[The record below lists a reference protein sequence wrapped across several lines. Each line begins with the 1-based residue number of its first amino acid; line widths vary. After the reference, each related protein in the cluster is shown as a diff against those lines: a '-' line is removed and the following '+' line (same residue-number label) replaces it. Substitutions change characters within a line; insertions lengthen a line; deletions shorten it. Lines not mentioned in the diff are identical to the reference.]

1 MIDQDLNLVFA
12 LFLVFAVKLCTRLKQ
27 LGELAHSIMVEDS
40 ALFDAHCNA
49 ESDAEFGIHQSKARG
64 VLVLPVA
71 SRSADRLAWGT
82 DTSSSSGGSG
92 SSSGSSGGSSS
103 SSPDSKEWTSETSP
117 QSSAISSQSATPARS
132 TDASSAIEASAGALS
147 ESYSINKLSAQH
159 TVPSTSARLSAALVN
174 LDTAERLIPHAAL
187 SPQHNRSVRILPE
200 FQGGMMLAPFSGE
213 AFGNSSSAAECVAVP
228 ITPAPLAFAP
238 KASVSENKAVAA
250 AAAAALSVD
259 VPALGDE
266 WKQGEAPSG
275 RVYYYNRRT
284 RESRW
289 RLPAGAV
296 TVPSG
301 FDTDGNPVSRIFAP
315 ATAAV
320 SAGKPYEQ
328 QQQFLGRSV
337 QAEKGQQQQQ
347 QEKRATAAAAVRATA
362 VTPDSA
368 VRRPSTASPSTA
380 AATAVVKHAAVA
392 QRRPLTAVTA
402 SVSNSAAGAV
412 STTSATTATNAAA
425 TVTPSLVSSSA
436 VSVRAKAAVRTPVT
450 PSLVRRVTPAARS
463 TAKTPPSKAAA
474 AVRGASRVFADLT
487 PVSLDTRLR
496 PATAASAGGRRTA
509 VKHSPRAAAAVLVVD
524 SVEKQCDTT
533 STAADELVSSINLE
547 HSSFSS
553 DVRSAGYT
561 ATKYSPVRHSY
572 SGSLSHAAATAAS
585 TPAAATTAAML
596 VPPSSSSSS
605 GNTAAAAT
613 VELVTLAESCDSAA
627 LECDAPL
634 AAAGDSPEPPA
645 SVLRHAPRRQLF
657 TEDAAAQPC
666 VYCPYCGVRFLPGE
680 LAQHVASC
688 VVVERARDGQTQR
701 CVVAALLPAADTA
714 AATGVAAV
722 GAAISGTIGL
732 ADEVGG
738 SSVTQDAVAAAAAA
752 TAPVAA
758 VVAVQGEGGGG
769 SADRSKEAVQ
779 ADVPSGAADADTQ
792 DVSTTTDTATT
803 AATQVIEQS
812 SISPLAVTGKA
823 VALTAATAAA
833 TEQCAECQ
841 RTFAA
846 GRLQA
851 HESVCK
857 RVFGSRRPVFDATQR
872 RLKGTPLEFFAG
884 CEPAGSSTPS
894 STTTAAATGTATI
907 TATITGGSGAA
918 AVTPLL
924 ARRSTVRP
932 ASARAGTGGRA
943 VALKG
948 SALTT
953 PAVVRFDSTKLS
965 SAGSK
970 SAPQRGTD
978 VRTSSQAVAA
988 VAAGVQAIEQHD
1000 DSKNSSSSSS
1010 SSKGGEVLVAA
1021 AAVQTAAAVFACPKC
1036 EDSSSKSRQE
1046 LLQHLQQCL
1055 LGIVSAPAANTVPAA
1070 ASGTKRAAEV
1080 SKQQQPLSKSLRFG
1094 SSSMNSFNAT
1104 TAMDVESAAAAAAAA
1119 VGVEETCLRVFCER
1133 PCAKAALSRHLLK
1146 CKQLR
1151 ESRERRAQVVAVDTP
1166 PPRQQQ
1172 AASTW
1177 HSDQRQQRQQ
1187 QQQQRSGSKSAGSKS
1202 RPSSR
1207 YGVRSSS
1214 SGGAIGKQTAAAMA
1228 GCPHCGRSF
1237 AASAAP
1243 HHIAIC
1249 ERVVCRAKGPLC

>member
-1 MIDQDLNLVFA
+1 
-12 LFLVFAVKLCTRLKQ
+12 
-27 LGELAHSIMVEDS
+27 MVEES

-49 ESDAEFGIHQSKARG
+49 ESDAEFGIHQTKARC

-82 DTSSSSGGSG
+82 NTSSSSGGSG
-92 SSSGSSGGSSS
+92 SSNGSSGDSSS
-103 SSPDSKEWTSETSP
+103 SSPDSREWKSETSP
-117 QSSAISSQSATPARS
+117 RSSAISSQSATHARR
-132 TDASSAIEASAGALS
+132 TVASSAIETSPGALS
-147 ESYSINKLSAQH
+147 ESYSICKLSAER

-174 LDTAERLIPHAAL
+174 LDTAQRLIPHAAL
-187 SPQHNRSVRILPE
+187 SPQHNRSVRIMPE
-200 FQGGMMLAPFSGE
+200 LQGDMMLAPFSGE
-213 AFGNSSSAAECVAVP
+213 PGDRWSAAGRVAVP
-228 ITPAPLAFAP
+228 ITPVPLAFAS
-238 KASVSENKAVAA
+238 KASVSENRAVVAA
-250 AAAAALSVD
+250 AAAARSVD

-296 TVPSG
+296 TLPSG
-301 FDTDGNPVSRIFAP
+301 FGTDGNPVSRIFAP
-315 ATAAV
+315 AAAAV
-320 SAGKPYEQ
+320 SAGKPSE
-328 QQQFLGRSV
+328 
-337 QAEKGQQQQQ
+337 QQQQQ
-347 QEKRATAAAAVRATA
+347 QQLVARSVQADRGQQKQQQQQKRATAAATVRAA
-362 VTPDSA
+362 VVTPDSA
-368 VRRPSTASPSTA
+368 AYRPSTASPSTA
-380 AATAVVKHAAVA
+380 ATTAAVLRHAAA
-392 QRRPLTAVTA
+392 GHGRRPLTAVTA

-412 STTSATTATNAAA
+412 STTSATTAAAA
-425 TVTPSLVSSSA
+425 TVTPVTAGSSA
-436 VSVRAKAAVRTPVT
+436 AAVRAKAATVRTPVT

-463 TAKTPPSKAAA
+463 TKTPPSKAAA
-474 AVRGASRVFADLT
+474 AAAGRGATRVFADLT
-487 PVSLDTRLR
+487 PVSLDTRLG
-496 PATAASAGGRRTA
+496 PAASAGGRRTA
-509 VKHSPRAAAAVLVVD
+509 VKHSPRAAAVLVVD
-524 SVEKQCDTT
+524 SVEKQCDTA
-533 STAADELVSSINLE
+533 STAAAEADELVSSINLE
-547 HSSFSS
+547 HSRFSS
-553 DVRSAGYT
+553 DVRGTSYT
-561 ATKYSPVRHSY
+561 ATEYSPVRHSY

-585 TPAAATTAAML
+585 TPAAVPTAAAL
-596 VPPSSSSSS
+596 VPPSTSSSS
-605 GNTAAAAT
+605 NTAAAAAA
-613 VELVTLAESCDSAA
+613 LVSTIALAESCDSAV
-627 LECDAPL
+627 LESDAPL

-645 SVLRHAPRRQLF
+645 SVVRHAPRRQLF

-701 CVVAALLPAADTA
+701 CVVAALLPAAGTADTA

-722 GAAISGTIGL
+722 GAAISSAIGSP
-732 ADEVGG
+732 DKVGG
-738 SSVTQDAVAAAAAA
+738 SSVTQDAIAAAAAA

-779 ADVPSGAADADTQ
+779 ADVPSVAADADTQ
-792 DVSTTTDTATT
+792 ATSTTTITA
-803 AATQVIEQS
+803 VVPVVEQS
-812 SISPLAVTGKA
+812 SDGASAMTGKA
-823 VALTAATAAA
+823 VAITTAATAAA
-833 TEQCAECQ
+833 TEQCAECH

-872 RLKGTPLEFFAG
+872 RLKGTPLEFFTG
-884 CEPAGSSTPS
+884 SEPASSSTAS
-894 STTTAAATGTATI
+894 STTTAAAAAATTGTAAA
-907 TATITGGSGAA
+907 ATTGSSGTA
-918 AVTPLL
+918 AVTPLS

-943 VALKG
+943 AALRA
-948 SALTT
+948 STLTT
-953 PAVVRFDSTKLS
+953 PAVVRFDSSKLS

-970 SAPQRGTD
+970 SAPLRGTD
-978 VRTSSQAVAA
+978 VSTNSQAVAA
-988 VAAGVQAIEQHD
+988 VAADVQAVEQHG
-1000 DSKNSSSSSS
+1000 DSNIINSRC
-1010 SSKGGEVLVAA
+1010 GEMLVAA

-1055 LGIVSAPAANTVPAA
+1055 LGIVSTPDSDTVPAA
-1070 ASGTKRAAEV
+1070 TTGTKRAAEV
-1080 SKQQQPLSKSLRFG
+1080 TKQQQLLSKSLHFG
-1094 SSSMNSFNAT
+1094 SSSRNSFNAT
-1104 TAMDVESAAAAAAAA
+1104 TAMDVESAAAAA
-1119 VGVEETCLRVFCER
+1119 VGVEETCLCVFCER

-1151 ESRERRAQVVAVDTP
+1151 ESRERRAQVVEVDTP

-1172 AASTW
+1172 AASPW
-1177 HSDQRQQRQQ
+1177 HSDQRQQQL
-1187 QQQQRSGSKSAGSKS
+1187 QQRSGSKSAGSKS

-1214 SGGAIGKQTAAAMA
+1214 SGGAVGKQTAVAMA

-1237 AASAAP
+1237 ATAAAP